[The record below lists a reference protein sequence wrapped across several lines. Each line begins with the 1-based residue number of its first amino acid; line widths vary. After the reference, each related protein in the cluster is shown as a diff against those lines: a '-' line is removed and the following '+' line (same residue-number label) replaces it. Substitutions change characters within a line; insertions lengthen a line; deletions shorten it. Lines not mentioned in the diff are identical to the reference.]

1 MIDGRKI
8 DMTLEEL
15 AVKVQVVDDR
25 SLRNEGRI
33 KKLEAGNDALQALT
47 TRVAVMEMQ
56 LKQILDNIALLSKK
70 IEQLET
76 KPAKRLESI
85 ADKILWALVAAVL
98 GFVLAHLGIST

>member
-1 MIDGRKI
+1 
-8 DMTLEEL
+8 MTLEEL

>member
-1 MIDGRKI
+1 
-8 DMTLEEL
+8 MTLEEL

-33 KKLEAGNDALQALT
+33 KKLEAYNDALQALT